1 MTNPN
6 GVSPKQSAFAAFVA
20 EGDSYTEAYRKA
32 YDASKMKE
40 QVVWN
45 AASRLAK
52 NKKVM
57 TYIAA
62 LKKKD
67 ATAVEA
73 HDKLSKDWIVQ
84 RLQDEAQNDGNPAA
98 TRVRALE
105 LLGKTSGLFDES
117 THITF
122 ENRTPEDVE
131 KELVEKLAVL
141 FPGGDASEA

>member
-6 GVSPKQSAFAAFVA
+6 GISPKQSAFAGFVV
-20 EGDSYTEAYRKA
+20 EGDSYTDAYRKA
-32 YDASKMKE
+32 YNASKMKD

-52 NKKVM
+52 NEKVQG
-57 TYIAA
+57 YITA

-67 ATAVEA
+67 ATAVKA
-73 HDKLSKDWIVQ
+73 HDKLSKAWILE
-84 RLQDEAQNDGNPAA
+84 RLQDEAQNDRNPAA

-141 FPGGDASEA
+141 FPAKA

>member
-131 KELVEKLAVL
+131 KELLEKLAVL
-141 FPGGDASEA
+141 FPVEA

>member
-52 NKKVM
+52 NAKVM
-57 TYIAA
+57 T
-62 LKKKD
+62 
-67 ATAVEA
+67 
-73 HDKLSKDWIVQ
+73 
-84 RLQDEAQNDGNPAA
+84 
-98 TRVRALE
+98 
-105 LLGKTSGLFDES
+105 
-117 THITF
+117 
-122 ENRTPEDVE
+122 
-131 KELVEKLAVL
+131 
-141 FPGGDASEA
+141 